1 MMMDLKFNEPP
12 CKIDDVIF
20 MNYSFDNL
28 HKFLN
33 FLLLTDKEAYSKLHD
48 ISVKLNE
55 IDELKQYINETTDR
69 VANCENKFLD
79 VDKTINSY
87 RDKFLEIDGRFSTN
101 HHVINWLIISFYFT
115 ALTLKSFS
123 TEKIK

>member
-1 MMMDLKFNEPP
+1 MMMNFTFAEPP

-33 FLLLTDKEAYSKLHD
+33 FLLLTDKEAYSKMHD
-48 ISVKLNE
+48 ISIRLNE
-55 IDELKQYINETTDR
+55 IDELKEYIDETTNR
-69 VANCENKFLD
+69 VDNCEKRFID

-87 RDKFLEIDGRFSTN
+87 RDKFLEIDARFGTN
-101 HHVINWLIISFYFT
+101 HHVLLFKKFNY
-115 ALTLKSFS
+115 
-123 TEKIK
+123 